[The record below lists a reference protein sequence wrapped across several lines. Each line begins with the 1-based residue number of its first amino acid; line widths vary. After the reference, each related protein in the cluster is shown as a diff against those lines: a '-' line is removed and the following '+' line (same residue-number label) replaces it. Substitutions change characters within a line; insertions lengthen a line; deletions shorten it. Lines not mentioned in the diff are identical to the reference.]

1 MKSVFEPETS
11 YGNRF
16 FRTTYAIVA
25 RRLKIDPVAE
35 GALLYKRIQNL
46 FWGKDFMKL
55 ESKKERDKRQLIA
68 DRLVDRY
75 GVRSRKFYRIY
86 QLYCYSRGQLR
97 GLASLQ
103 NFILDEETERE
114 RTDKNIKKL
123 FEEEII

>member
-46 FWGKDFMKL
+46 FWGKDFIKL
-55 ESKKERDKRQLIA
+55 EDKKERDKRQLIA

-75 GVRSRKFYRIY
+75 GIRSRKFYRIY

-103 NFILDEETERE
+103 NFILGEEAKRE
-114 RTDKNIKKL
+114 RTDKSIKKL
-123 FEEEII
+123 FEEEKK

>member
-46 FWGKDFMKL
+46 FWGKDFIKL
-55 ESKKERDKRQLIA
+55 EDKKERDKRQLIA

-103 NFILDEETERE
+103 NFILGEEAKQE

-123 FEEEII
+123 FEEEKK